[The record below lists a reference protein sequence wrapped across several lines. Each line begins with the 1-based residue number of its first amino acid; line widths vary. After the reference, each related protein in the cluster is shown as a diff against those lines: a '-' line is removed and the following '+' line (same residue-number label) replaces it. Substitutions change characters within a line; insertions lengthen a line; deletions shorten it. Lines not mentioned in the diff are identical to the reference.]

1 MNLTHLT
8 SLASANA
15 VTTVPSPQCRHHSAV
30 TTVPSPQCRHH
41 SAVKRGPHLA
51 ARCSL
56 LRTDWRTF
64 GAFVVTK
71 LGLQADDQS
80 AGTPGWV
87 WLILVMLIVVA
98 AVAGGMWFQRRSNQ
112 RALNTLFQNGGA
124 KSRSISTSVRP
135 GRAAASAANANA
147 NGGDGNG
154 EYSNPAYADPTYGT
168 PSGGNPLPA
177 GAITP
182 VYHVSGGTG
191 GTGTG
196 VASPTYQIPME
207 LAPPDPTYQVPI
219 APPAAAK
226 EVGETGLGYLEVKA
240 VTNQPMYRVLGRSP
254 GSMGSTRSA
263 VASPQLYDV
272 RDATGTYS

>member
-1 MNLTHLT
+1 MI
-8 SLASANA
+8 
-15 VTTVPSPQCRHHSAV
+15 
-30 TTVPSPQCRHH
+30 
-41 SAVKRGPHLA
+41 
-51 ARCSL
+51 
-56 LRTDWRTF
+56 
-64 GAFVVTK
+64 VV
-71 LGLQADDQS
+71 L
-80 AGTPGWV
+80 
-87 WLILVMLIVVA
+87 LILGA

-112 RALNTLFQNGGA
+112 RALTTLFRNGGA

-135 GRAAASAANANA
+135 GRAANANANA
-147 NGGDGNG
+147 NGGGGHG
-154 EYSNPAYADPTYGT
+154 EYSNPAYAAPTYGT
-168 PSGGNPLPA
+168 PSGGCPLPA

-182 VYHVSGGTG
+182 VYHVSGGTD

-196 VASPTYQIPME
+196 TGAASPTYQIPME